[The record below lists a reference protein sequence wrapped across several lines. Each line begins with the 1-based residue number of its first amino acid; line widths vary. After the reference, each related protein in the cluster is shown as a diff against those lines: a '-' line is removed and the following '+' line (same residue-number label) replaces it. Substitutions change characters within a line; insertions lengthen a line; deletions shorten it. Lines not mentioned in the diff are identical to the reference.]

1 MTNTTSDLETLVR
14 DFVSRVQI
22 AIASEAADRVRSALA
37 SAFGGTSP
45 SSAPRRETA
54 KAAKPTEAAPARR
67 KLQLSPAG
75 MAARKLQGQYMGL
88 LRGLSAADRE
98 RVKKHAKENG
108 VAAALKF
115 GKNLK

>member
-1 MTNTTSDLETLVR
+1 MTNTTSDLETIVR

-22 AIASEAADRVRSALA
+22 AIAGEAANRVRSALT

-45 SSAPRRETA
+45 SSAPRREAA
-54 KAAKPTEAAPARR
+54 KAARPTENTPTRR

-88 LRGLSAADRE
+88 LRGLSPADRE

-108 VAAALKF
+108 VASALKF
-115 GKNLK
+115 GKGLK